1 MAGKRQNVVHIIT
14 TGGTIEKSYD
24 ELDGTLDNR
33 TSIINKLVV
42 DYLRLPYTELNFHP
56 LLKKDSL
63 HFTDQDRDL
72 LVSFIKTLAG
82 LGNPMIVLHGTDTM
96 AESAAF
102 CKKKLKSLKVPVIFT
117 GAMRPLGFLN
127 TDAHQNVTEAIYASK
142 IVGPGV
148 YISFHGELY
157 EAPNV
162 RKNYETRTFEEV

>member
-1 MAGKRQNVVHIIT
+1 
-14 TGGTIEKSYD
+14 
-24 ELDGTLDNR
+24 
-33 TSIINKLVV
+33 
-42 DYLRLPYTELNFHP
+42 
-56 LLKKDSL
+56 
-63 HFTDQDRDL
+63 
-72 LVSFIKTLAG
+72 
-82 LGNPMIVLHGTDTM
+82 M

>member
-82 LGNPMIVLHGTDTM
+82 LGNPMM
-96 AESAAF
+96 F
-102 CKKKLKSLKVPVIFT
+102 FT
-117 GAMRPLGFLN
+117 
-127 TDAHQNVTEAIYASK
+127 
-142 IVGPGV
+142 
-148 YISFHGELY
+148 
-157 EAPNV
+157 APIQWPNPQPFAK
-162 RKNYETRTFEEV
+162 RSSSH